1 MCFSCG
7 YALVV
12 FAVCAIMGSTSP
24 GSPERERKGTYNM
37 SDTKRREI
45 TKTGRKAEETRARVR
60 ESLYKAKASGAL
72 TEDDEA
78 ELLRYAQG
86 VVAMRGKKPRE

>member
-1 MCFSCG
+1 
-7 YALVV
+7 
-12 FAVCAIMGSTSP
+12 MGSSSQ
-24 GSPERERKGTYNM
+24 GSPERERKGKHM
-37 SDTKRREI
+37 SDTKRRQI

>member
-1 MCFSCG
+1 MVS
-7 YALVV
+7 
-12 FAVCAIMGSTSP
+12 SQ

>member
-1 MCFSCG
+1 
-7 YALVV
+7 
-12 FAVCAIMGSTSP
+12 
-24 GSPERERKGTYNM
+24 M

-78 ELLRYAQG
+78 ELLRLLGGG
-86 VVAMRGKKPRE
+86 VAGDGAPAVSPAGPKVRQDELF